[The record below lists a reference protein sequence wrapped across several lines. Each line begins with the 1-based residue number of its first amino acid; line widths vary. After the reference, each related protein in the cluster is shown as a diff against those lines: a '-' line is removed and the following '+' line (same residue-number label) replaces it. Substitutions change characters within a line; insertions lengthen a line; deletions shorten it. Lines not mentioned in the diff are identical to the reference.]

1 MSLAFLGAAEMRTVA
16 FRNGVAD
23 GLLHGELFDR
33 LKNDF
38 SLTFDEARSIR
49 RAAGISDSVINQ
61 IGRSILTELAAE
73 TSTSRVY
80 VETAA
85 VTLAARLV
93 QKYSDGRAGV
103 AQAALGHGLDQ
114 SPLRRALDYIEDNL
128 LEDITLDS
136 RAEVTGYSVFHFVRK
151 FALAMG
157 VSPSRYISQK
167 RLENAKTELAA
178 GKLTLVEIAL
188 NAQFSSQAS
197 FTRAF
202 HRATGMTPTEFRRRR
217 PSWLSKNGEPRS
229 QTRER
234 RRCYPEFVCRLTA
247 LRSFSGPASV
257 GLTMSAKVTEA
268 DHNENLVRRLYLL
281 ADAAPKTPRATCRI
295 LRTADTSMTQPTGEN
310 ITVPILEE

>member
-1 MSLAFLGAAEMRTVA
+1 VEIILVLAGNSGGLVRRNVGGLIQEAVPKTGALWLSPAGVRKDSAIVAPVPRT
-16 FRNGVAD
+16 
-23 GLLHGELFDR
+23 LHISLHGELFDR

-38 SLTFDEARSIR
+38 SLTIDEARSIR
-49 RAAGISDSVINQ
+49 PAAGISDSVINQ

-73 TSTSRVY
+73 TSASRVY

-93 QKYSDGRAGV
+93 QKYSEGRADM

-128 LEDITLDS
+128 SEDITLDS
-136 RAEVTGYSVFHFVRK
+136 LAEVTGYSVFHFLRK

-157 VSPSRYISQK
+157 VSPGRYISQK
-167 RLENAKTELAA
+167 RLENAKTDLAA

-202 HRATGMTPTEFRRRR
+202 HRATGMTPMEYRRRR
-217 PSWLSKNGEPRS
+217 SW
-229 QTRER
+229 
-234 RRCYPEFVCRLTA
+234 
-247 LRSFSGPASV
+247 
-257 GLTMSAKVTEA
+257 
-268 DHNENLVRRLYLL
+268 
-281 ADAAPKTPRATCRI
+281 
-295 LRTADTSMTQPTGEN
+295 
-310 ITVPILEE
+310 

>member
-1 MSLAFLGAAEMRTVA
+1 MDLEGPGTRGFSPTSPLLASSAALGWS
-16 FRNGVAD
+16 
-23 GLLHGELFDR
+23 GLLAELRSHYVRQFETEPAVPKNVEINLMLAGNPKGLVRRNIGGLIQEAVPRTGSLWLSPAGVRKDNAIVAPVPRVLHISLHRGLFDR

-38 SLTFDEARSIR
+38 SLTVDETRSIR
-49 RAAGISDSVINQ
+49 PAAGISDSVINQ

-73 TSTSRVY
+73 TSASRVY

-93 QKYSDGRAGV
+93 QKYSDGRASV
-103 AQAALGHGLDQ
+103 AQLPLGHGLDQ

-128 LEDITLDS
+128 SEDITLDS
-136 RAEVTGYSVFHFVRK
+136 LAEVTGYSVFHFVRK

-157 VSPSRYISQK
+157 VSPGRYISQK

-202 HRATGMTPTEFRRRR
+202 HRATGMTPMEYRRRR
-217 PSWLSKNGEPRS
+217 SW
-229 QTRER
+229 
-234 RRCYPEFVCRLTA
+234 
-247 LRSFSGPASV
+247 
-257 GLTMSAKVTEA
+257 
-268 DHNENLVRRLYLL
+268 
-281 ADAAPKTPRATCRI
+281 
-295 LRTADTSMTQPTGEN
+295 
-310 ITVPILEE
+310 